1 MSLTVPTSGLVTG
14 RALLFE
20 RGSFY
25 FGNANGRVDFRS
37 GKMRLLAQLSHY
49 LTADTL
55 AADATNTFIVV
66 DYMLSGKVDLVLAMN
81 NTLGVIEVSG
91 NAVFARN
98 DLTLEGDINSVT
110 TITTDTSTTTTVD
123 NYGSG
128 TVTYSEKLLRF
139 KPADFKGV
147 RDPSMILYMTADG
160 VRESLTVSEPATF
173 TAPTQESA
181 YQLGVAPGGAAGT
194 GTGTGT
200 GN

>member
-1 MSLTVPTSGLVTG
+1 
-14 RALLFE
+14 
-20 RGSFY
+20 
-25 FGNANGRVDFRS
+25 
-37 GKMRLLAQLSHY
+37 
-49 LTADTL
+49 
-55 AADATNTFIVV
+55 
-66 DYMLSGKVDLVLAMN
+66 
-81 NTLGVIEVSG
+81 
-91 NAVFARN
+91 
-98 DLTLEGDINSVT
+98 
-110 TITTDTSTTTTVD
+110 VD

-181 YQLGVAPGGAAGT
+181 YQLGVTPGGAT